1 MFLLYFFRECYTRII
16 ASLQNRRVLVFFNA
30 INLCI
35 KFQALLVLNWR
46 VVLGIVVFYTLMDG
60 LIWWPIQQFM
70 SILYW
75 DSVFWHWFL
84 AFGVWIPVVK
94 KWAEPVVGNR
104 SSLWLLI
111 ICLVLL
117 MLPYVLGYL
126 NSQLFALDIA
136 DFTKQYV
143 NSLDPAMPADERIAL
158 VKLQWNQ
165 YFDHHKHLTLP
176 QRLWMKVQ
184 CLVFQP

>member
-1 MFLLYFFRECYTRII
+1 MSPPPNTYNTCFCCIFFASVILVLLQVCKTDVYLF
-16 ASLQNRRVLVFFNA
+16 FFNA
-30 INLCI
+30 INLSI
-35 KFQALLVLNWR
+35 KFQVLLVLNWR

-84 AFGVWIPVVK
+84 AFGVWIPVIK

-165 YFDHHKHLTLP
+165 YFDQHKHLTLP
-176 QRLWMKVQ
+176 QRL
-184 CLVFQP
+184 